1 MCSRSLSVG
10 DTSALCPLP
19 SKQVYLMTAGS
30 AVLLITYY
38 FSPQLLT
45 LRIFAMDRDLL
56 YFFLGVGFLILYLC
70 FSAWT
75 EMENYPGANNLR

>member
-1 MCSRSLSVG
+1 
-10 DTSALCPLP
+10 
-19 SKQVYLMTAGS
+19 MTAGS

-56 YFFLGVGFLILYLC
+56 YFFLGVGFLILYYQ
-70 FSAWT
+70 W
-75 EMENYPGANNLR
+75 NNRDRGIND